1 MSLLVDGSINDIKNI
16 NILNS
21 KNKPV
26 SNSLNTNVSNSK
38 NKFERT
44 KIKIKDINNETLNLK
59 IESSNL
65 KNESSNLKNKSPN
78 LKLYKLVKPTCSI
91 CLDEIEIKNGLKIR
105 SCGHIFH
112 KDCISE
118 WVDKR
123 NNCPLC
129 RTVVKRKFDIY
140 EKRYKGFYKS
150 QKRIL
155 IDDNYFYIFKCNHKK
170 FELNKLLNVKVI
182 NNKNNGINNSI
193 DSINNGINNS
203 IGSINN
209 DINSINYVKS
219 IKIKEKM
226 KKKELQ
232 KINKYNEVMN
242 LFNSDDENY
251 EYHFLL
257 SIVKIQ
263 YRGKKM
269 IIQIAINK
277 DTIKNIKISFKNSI
291 ESQNCFKLINDNIK
305 KKHNVYS
312 N

>member
-21 KNKPV
+21 ENKPV
-26 SNSLNTNVSNSK
+26 SHSLNTNISNSK
-38 NKFERT
+38 NKFDRI

-59 IESSNL
+59 
-65 KNESSNLKNKSPN
+65 NESPNLKNKSTNLKNKSSN

-91 CLDEIEIKNGLKIR
+91 CLDEIDFKDGLKIR

-112 KDCISE
+112 KDCIKE

-123 NNCPLC
+123 NNCPMC

-170 FELNKLLNVKVI
+170 FELNKLLNGKKP
-182 NNKNNGINNSI
+182 NNKKVNNKKPNNKKSNI
-193 DSINNGINNS
+193 KKEGDNS
-203 IGSINN
+203 GLEN
-209 DINSINYVKS
+209 
-219 IKIKEKM
+219 IKNIKKREKK

-232 KINKYNEVMN
+232 KTNKCNEIID
-242 LFNSDDENY
+242 LFNSDDDNY
-251 EYHFLL
+251 IYHFLL
-257 SIVKIQ
+257 SIVKLHF
-263 YRGKKM
+263 RGKDM
-269 IIQIAINK
+269 FIQLA
-277 DTIKNIKISFKNSI
+277 
-291 ESQNCFKLINDNIK
+291 IK
-305 KKHNVYS
+305 KKYKN
-312 N
+312 

>member
-44 KIKIKDINNETLNLK
+44 KIKIKDINNE
-59 IESSNL
+59 
-65 KNESSNLKNKSPN
+65 SSNLKNKSPN

-91 CLDEIEIKNGLKIR
+91 CLDEIEIKDGLKIR

-170 FELNKLLNVKVI
+170 FELNKLLNGKKA
-182 NNKNNGINNSI
+182 NNKKSNSKQLNSKKEGDNNGIKNI
-193 DSINNGINNS
+193 
-203 IGSINN
+203 
-209 DINSINYVKS
+209 KS
-219 IKIKEKM
+219 IKKREKM

-232 KINKYNEVMN
+232 KTNKCNEIID

-251 EYHFLL
+251 IYHFLL
-257 SIVKIQ
+257 SIIKLQI
-263 YRGKKM
+263 RGKDM
-269 IIQIAINK
+269 FIQLAINHELR
-277 DTIKNIKISFKNSI
+277 KNIKISFKNAI
-291 ESQNCFKLINDNIK
+291 DSQNCFKLINDNIK
-305 KKHNVYS
+305 KKKRYYIN
-312 N
+312 

>member
-26 SNSLNTNVSNSK
+26 SHSLNTNVSNSK

-44 KIKIKDINNETLNLK
+44 KIKIKDINNE
-59 IESSNL
+59 
-65 KNESSNLKNKSPN
+65 SPN

-91 CLDEIEIKNGLKIR
+91 CLDEIDFKDGLKIR

-112 KDCISE
+112 KDCIKE

-170 FELNKLLNVKVI
+170 FELNKLLNGKKP
-182 NNKNNGINNSI
+182 NNKKANNKKLNNKKS
-193 DSINNGINNS
+193 NNKKSNIKKEGDNS
-203 IGSINN
+203 ELENI
-209 DINSINYVKS
+209 KS
-219 IKIKEKM
+219 IKKKEK
-226 KKKELQ
+226 KKKKQLQ
-232 KINKYNEVMN
+232 KINKCNEIID
-242 LFNSDDENY
+242 LFNSDDDNY
-251 EYHFLL
+251 IYHFLL
-257 SIVKIQ
+257 SIVKLQ
-263 YRGKKM
+263 FRGKDM
-269 IIQIAINK
+269 FIQLAINRELR
-277 DTIKNIKISFKNSI
+277 KNIKISFKNAI
-291 ESQNCFKLINDNIK
+291 DSQNCFKLINDNIK
-305 KKHNVYS
+305 KKKKFYMN
-312 N
+312 